1 MVGSSSNENEFR
13 VKMWTSSDLLRS
25 DVSES
30 APRILYVSV
39 THVLTQLPVLRARVR
54 VHCSVIGNDDDVTKV
69 CDDTQLLDNGG
80 GDADITADDG
90 VYSR

>member
-30 APRILYVSV
+30 APMILYVSV
-39 THVLTQLPVLRARVR
+39 IHVQTQLLVLRARVR
-54 VHCSVIGNDDDVTKV
+54 VHCSVIGNDDDVIKV
-69 CDDTQLLDNGG
+69 FDDTQLLDNGG